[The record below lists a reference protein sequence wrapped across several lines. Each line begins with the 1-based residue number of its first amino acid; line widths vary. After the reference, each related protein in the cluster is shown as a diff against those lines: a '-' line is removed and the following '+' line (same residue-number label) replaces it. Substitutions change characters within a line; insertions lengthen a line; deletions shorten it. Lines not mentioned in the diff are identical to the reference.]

1 MPSNIPNLLGNPVNT
16 RDLLLTK
23 TERTTVVVRSQ
34 THFIPVRFE
43 LPESLKETMPARQA
57 RAIEGQ
63 LICRFYCPPMHGD
76 IIEHRGHLWRV
87 TGYHHKPLKKGSR
100 GQDEIPVIHTEHI
113 GVKQG

>member
-1 MPSNIPNLLGNPVNT
+1 MST

-23 TERTTVVVRSQ
+23 TERTTVLVRSQ

-43 LPESLKETMPARQA
+43 LPEGLKETMPATKVM
-57 RAIEGQ
+57 AIEGQ

-87 TGYHHKPLKKGSR
+87 VGYHHKPLKKGSR
-100 GQDEIPVIHTEHI
+100 GQDEIPVIHTEHL
-113 GVKQG
+113 GDKPG